1 MFFKNL
7 CRFHSGSGSSLNA
20 VLFDAWVQC
29 AEGQWSTSAFYL
41 NIKTRH
47 TNKKRGTRKWMLSG
61 EMDAAFG
68 SHVADAMRQH
78 KANDATLWEKE
89 TRFHPELPQKEET
102 PGCFFHCFL
111 FCVHST
117 CNHQC
122 CSARSSDSTCAYA
135 KMLKILRCVKRSSDF
150 TVALTRILAAAAA
163 VRLRA
168 EKGSHLL
175 RILRMKSQ
183 RIQRTRKTRRAK
195 RTKKIRVR
203 RRGDKDK
210 TIFDPSQS
218 GRPTPG
224 EEEPGQEQDWQQ
236 GWVARDIRTTERKAS
251 EGKSKTV
258 YERGKEGTHYMHI
271 CIYLMDMFKS
281 V

>member
-102 PGCFFHCFL
+102 PGCFFIASLSVFIQL
-111 FCVHST
+111 AIINAVLPGVPT
-117 CNHQC
+117 VLVPM
-122 CSARSSDSTCAYA
+122 R
-135 KMLKILRCVKRSSDF
+135 RC
-150 TVALTRILAAAAA
+150 
-163 VRLRA
+163 
-168 EKGSHLL
+168 
-175 RILRMKSQ
+175 
-183 RIQRTRKTRRAK
+183 
-195 RTKKIRVR
+195 
-203 RRGDKDK
+203 
-210 TIFDPSQS
+210 
-218 GRPTPG
+218 
-224 EEEPGQEQDWQQ
+224 
-236 GWVARDIRTTERKAS
+236 
-251 EGKSKTV
+251 
-258 YERGKEGTHYMHI
+258 
-271 CIYLMDMFKS
+271 
-281 V
+281 

>member
-1 MFFKNL
+1 M
-7 CRFHSGSGSSLNA
+7 
-20 VLFDAWVQC
+20 
-29 AEGQWSTSAFYL
+29 
-41 NIKTRH
+41 
-47 TNKKRGTRKWMLSG
+47 
-61 EMDAAFG
+61 
-68 SHVADAMRQH
+68 
-78 KANDATLWEKE
+78 
-89 TRFHPELPQKEET
+89 
-102 PGCFFHCFL
+102 
-111 FCVHST
+111 
-117 CNHQC
+117 
-122 CSARSSDSTCAYA
+122 
-135 KMLKILRCVKRSSDF
+135 KRSSDF

-183 RIQRTRKTRRAK
+183 RIQRTRRTRKTRRAK

-236 GWVARDIRTTERKAS
+236 G
-251 EGKSKTV
+251 
-258 YERGKEGTHYMHI
+258 
-271 CIYLMDMFKS
+271 
-281 V
+281 